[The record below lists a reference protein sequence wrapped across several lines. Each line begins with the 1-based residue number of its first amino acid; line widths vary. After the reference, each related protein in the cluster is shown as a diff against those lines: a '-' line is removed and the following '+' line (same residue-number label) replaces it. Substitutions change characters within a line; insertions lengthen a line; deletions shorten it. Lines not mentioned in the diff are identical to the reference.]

1 MFGQKFIEIHE
12 YTRVTSDLVY
22 SRNDI
27 KRPKPDSVAFPSTR
41 PFEDVLSMDK
51 PKALGG
57 GNRSRN
63 FRCFAR
69 NFPWLETDSVA
80 IQFRGKKVGTAV
92 TVESVLLFA
101 SLLRSMIVYIYIY
114 IYIYKKRNRAMRG
127 RVDERRRVEVSR
139 EWKVG

>member
-1 MFGQKFIEIHE
+1 M
-12 YTRVTSDLVY
+12 
-22 SRNDI
+22 
-27 KRPKPDSVAFPSTR
+27 
-41 PFEDVLSMDK
+41 
-51 PKALGG
+51 
-57 GNRSRN
+57 
-63 FRCFAR
+63 
-69 NFPWLETDSVA
+69 A

-114 IYIYKKRNRAMRG
+114 IYKKRNRAMRG